1 MWEKWK
7 CWEKNAKI
15 LMFSDLS
22 TIWIK
27 WEKEKWTDKKLRVP
41 RKEWEKK
48 NIETAKGRS
57 SVKEV

>member
-27 WEKEKWTDKKLRVP
+27 WEKRNGLTRIKSTKKRAG
-41 RKEWEKK
+41 KK
-48 NIETAKGRS
+48 NIETANGRS